1 MSRQNQAAARLG
13 WQIFSTG
20 DRVATR
26 DEINEELQ
34 VAELPPIS
42 ERMFDHY
49 HRLERHGVHE
59 YMPINEFDISL
70 KNGLLD
76 RRSA

>member
-13 WQIFSTG
+13 FQIFSTG
-20 DRVATR
+20 HRVTTR

-34 VAELPPIS
+34 SAELPIS

-49 HRLERHGVHE
+49 HRLGRHGVHE